1 MIRIACILLVLA
13 AAAEAQ
19 EAAHPRDL
27 KFEKLDFQP
36 PKPSDFR
43 VRLENGLTAYLVP
56 DDSVPSVRIRA
67 YVRTGSLFDPEEKEG
82 LCALT
87 FASLRAGGAG
97 ELGADDLEAKL
108 DSLGAAIE
116 GDASEMR
123 ATLDAWTLSARAEEV
138 LAIFADVLRRPRFE
152 KASVER
158 LRDDATLDAQN
169 DDDPSLIATRR
180 MRLQLYGKDH
190 PYARYRTAD
199 TVGALKR
206 SDLVS
211 FHKKQVKPGRI
222 VLAVSGKFDPKS
234 MKKKIEDLFGDWN
247 GGEGDFGEV
256 PDVTKKARGG
266 IVVIDR
272 PDMSAAYLQLGHL
285 GVAAGSQ
292 DEAALTLTDH
302 IWGSGSF
309 TSRFTAKVRTEEGLA
324 YTCES
329 AFDLP
334 PLVPGLVKS
343 YMQCQASEASYAL
356 KLTLE
361 EARRLAESGPTAE
374 ELAAAK
380 EAVLGRFPSRFTTAT
395 DRARA
400 LAEADLDGL
409 PEDYFAKYRD
419 RISAVTADDVKAAAS
434 RYYGEQGRSIIV
446 VGPLESVRR
455 SPARG
460 TSLDELGKVTVGE

>member
-1 MIRIACILLVLA
+1 M
-13 AAAEAQ
+13 
-19 EAAHPRDL
+19 
-27 KFEKLDFQP
+27 
-36 PKPSDFR
+36 
-43 VRLENGLTAYLVP
+43 
-56 DDSVPSVRIRA
+56 
-67 YVRTGSLFDPEEKEG
+67 
-82 LCALT
+82 
-87 FASLRAGGAG
+87 
-97 ELGADDLEAKL
+97 
-108 DSLGAAIE
+108 
-116 GDASEMR
+116 
-123 ATLDAWTLSARAEEV
+123 
-138 LAIFADVLRRPRFE
+138 
-152 KASVER
+152 
-158 LRDDATLDAQN
+158 
-169 DDDPSLIATRR
+169 
-180 MRLQLYGKDH
+180 
-190 PYARYRTAD
+190 
-199 TVGALKR
+199 
-206 SDLVS
+206 
-211 FHKKQVKPGRI
+211 
-222 VLAVSGKFDPKS
+222 
-234 MKKKIEDLFGDWN
+234 
-247 GGEGDFGEV
+247 
-256 PDVTKKARGG
+256 TKKARGG